1 MSRFLLA
8 AAACAA
14 LSLSA
19 CADGADAPAATTGAA
34 VDSSAAAAPTFTGTA
49 VPIDTAQSRITWTAA
64 KPTRTH
70 EGGFHQFAGSLY
82 VDGGQVTG
90 AEVTAQAA
98 SIFSDAER
106 LTGHLQSPDFFDV
119 AQYPEVRFVVTALTP
134 LAAADSAGAE
144 GGAAEGEV
152 APTHTATGTLTMH
165 GQTHNV
171 EFPVAVEVQNGVATA
186 DADFT
191 INRQDWGL
199 TYPGQPD
206 DLIQDEVRI
215 NLHIVG
221 RTAAGAAEAAPSM

>member
-8 AAACAA
+8 AAVAA

-19 CADGADAPAATTGAA
+19 CADVGDAPAATTGAA
-34 VDSSAAAAPTFTGTA
+34 VDSAAAAAPTFTGTA

-70 EGGFHQFAGSLY
+70 EGGFGQFAGSLY

-90 AEVTAQAA
+90 AEVTAQTAT
-98 SIFSDAER
+98 IFSDVER
-106 LTGHLQSPDFFDV
+106 LTEHLKSADFFDA
-119 AQYPEVRFVVTALTP
+119 AQYPEVQFVVTSLTP
-134 LAAADSAGAE
+134 LATGTTADSTADDAE
-144 GGAAEGEV
+144 GAV
-152 APTHTATGTLTMH
+152 APTHTATGTISMH

-171 EFPVAVEVQNGVATA
+171 EFPVSVVMQNGVATA

-191 INRQDWGL
+191 IDRQDWGL
-199 TYPGQPD
+199 VYPGQPD

-221 RTAAGAAEAAPSM
+221 GAAAGQAETAPSM